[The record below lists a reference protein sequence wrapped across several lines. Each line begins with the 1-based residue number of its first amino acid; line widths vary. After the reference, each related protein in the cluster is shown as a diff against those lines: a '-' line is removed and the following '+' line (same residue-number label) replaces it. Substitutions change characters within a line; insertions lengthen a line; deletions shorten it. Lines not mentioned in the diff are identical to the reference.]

1 MPLRFIYALFDE
13 LPETLCSQLIASRF
27 HDELLLNRTAQLSLS
42 VLIGSVNFCVLPGV
56 ISSIISQFLIAH
68 NVQSQTSLRVLLLI
82 IVGHSL
88 NSSIIT

>member
-42 VLIGSVNFCVLPGV
+42 LSLSLSLCSHRLGELLCFARCDILHYQS
-56 ISSIISQFLIAH
+56 IS
-68 NVQSQTSLRVLLLI
+68 
-82 IVGHSL
+82 
-88 NSSIIT
+88 NSP